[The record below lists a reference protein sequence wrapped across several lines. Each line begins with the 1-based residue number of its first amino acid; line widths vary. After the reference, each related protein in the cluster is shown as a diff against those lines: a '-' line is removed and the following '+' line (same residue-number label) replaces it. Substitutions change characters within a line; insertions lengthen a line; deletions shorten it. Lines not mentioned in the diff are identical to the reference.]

1 MVMQKLL
8 IKKRELNTQI
18 NWPETLHP
26 LLQRIYSGRKIQ
38 SIDELDLSLSKLL
51 PPDDLKNIHHAVELL
66 TESLN
71 KQHSI
76 LVVGDFDADGATSS
90 ALLIRV
96 LRRFGFARVD
106 YLVPNRFAYGY
117 GLTTGIVK
125 EALEN
130 KPDLIITVDNGISSL
145 DGVALAKAN
154 GVKVLVTDHHLPGEK
169 LPDADV
175 IVNPNQPEDGF
186 SSKSLAGV
194 GVVFYLLVALR
205 RQLREINWFEQEGIQ
220 EPNLADYLDIVAL
233 GTVADVVPLD
243 RNNRI
248 LVNEGLKRIRAGCC
262 VPGIAALL
270 QVANKNPESL
280 VASDLGF
287 AIGPRLNAAGR
298 LDDMSLGIECLLAD
312 GSEAYDYASQLD
324 SLNRER
330 REIETGMKAEAMQYL
345 ETLDVESDSLFGLA
359 LYDESWHQGVI
370 GILASRVKDRVH
382 RPVII
387 FAPGDEGEIKGSARS
402 IPGIHIRDVLEI
414 ISAQNPGLIIKFGGH
429 AMAAGLTILEKD
441 FEDFSRLLN
450 DCVQQVAN
458 DEILENVLHSDGE
471 VSEEYLNLAIVEM
484 LNQAGPWGQAF
495 PEPMFT
501 GHFRLLNQRILK
513 ERHLKVELAPVDSTQ
528 NVVLDGIVFNLFDE
542 TNPPREIQTLVELVY
557 KLSINE
563 FRGHK
568 NIQILIEHILEAEH
582 A

>member
-18 NWPETLHP
+18 NWAETLHP

-270 QVANKNPESL
+270 QVANKNPKSL

>member
-1 MVMQKLL
+1 MQKLL

>member
-248 LVNEGLKRIRAGCC
+248 LVNEGLKEFEPDA
-262 VPGIAALL
+262 VF
-270 QVANKNPESL
+270 QVL
-280 VASDLGF
+280 
-287 AIGPRLNAAGR
+287 
-298 LDDMSLGIECLLAD
+298 
-312 GSEAYDYASQLD
+312 
-324 SLNRER
+324 R
-330 REIETGMKAEAMQYL
+330 R
-345 ETLDVESDSLFGLA
+345 
-359 LYDESWHQGVI
+359 
-370 GILASRVKDRVH
+370 
-382 RPVII
+382 
-387 FAPGDEGEIKGSARS
+387 
-402 IPGIHIRDVLEI
+402 
-414 ISAQNPGLIIKFGGH
+414 
-429 AMAAGLTILEKD
+429 
-441 FEDFSRLLN
+441 
-450 DCVQQVAN
+450 C
-458 DEILENVLHSDGE
+458 
-471 VSEEYLNLAIVEM
+471 
-484 LNQAGPWGQAF
+484 
-495 PEPMFT
+495 
-501 GHFRLLNQRILK
+501 FRL
-513 ERHLKVELAPVDSTQ
+513 
-528 NVVLDGIVFNLFDE
+528 
-542 TNPPREIQTLVELVY
+542 
-557 KLSINE
+557 
-563 FRGHK
+563 
-568 NIQILIEHILEAEH
+568 QIKIRKAL
-582 A
+582 